1 MSSSSAFT
9 APRVTGFKSFI
20 ATSADRPGA
29 ACLHRRAHCER
40 RPCANPFFLA
50 RTVHCL
56 ASKPTRTT
64 NSGST
69 EFDAI
74 IVGSGFGGLCCA
86 AALTAYGYRPL
97 VLESHYSPG
106 GVAHGFEE
114 RSKAGTFKFDTGPS
128 FFCGLSAKHSLC
140 PVKHALDAVDEKVE
154 CKSYDRFCIDDLK
167 VGTIQVCEDER
178 ETLRGVEA
186 IAGKNAAQQLER
198 FYKIMHDMHASMNV
212 PAIALRGD
220 WRLVPVIASRWA
232 SNMLGLLPYLND
244 VKKPVGKIM
253 DRVGVTNPFV
263 KRILDT
269 EAFLLSG
276 LKADKTI
283 TAEIAFM
290 VGERAK
296 KGSIEYPIGGARAI
310 IDALVRGIEKKG
322 GEVRLRSHVNQ
333 ILVENGAAVG
343 VELKANQQR
352 LYAKHIFSNASIWDT
367 VLHLLPQDA
376 LPRSY
381 RREALNTPIV
391 ESFMHA
397 HIAIPNHGLDNIIGH
412 HAVIIDSDKDITVPG
427 NVVMI
432 SIPTTWSPD
441 LAPDGWHLI
450 HAYTLEKYD
459 RWPPLRKNRKAYEV
473 AKEQAAQPLF
483 QAIRHVVPDL
493 ENRLKQMGSIVKLGS
508 PLTHERFN
516 RRYKGT
522 YGAAIDAGN
531 AEFEWPSDF
540 PIEGLKR
547 CSDSAFPGIGVPS
560 SAAAGLIAANELVS
574 VRDHIA
580 LINKVFPR

>member
-1 MSSSSAFT
+1 MGIPCGFT
-9 APRVTGFKSFI
+9 APLSIGFKPFI
-20 ATSADRPGA
+20 SILTDRVGA
-29 ACLHRRAHCER
+29 VCPYRRVDCKPYPRTNSLSTICTIQCLG
-40 RPCANPFFLA
+40 
-50 RTVHCL
+50 TD
-56 ASKPTRTT
+56 STRTT
-64 NSGST
+64 TSGAKGY
-69 EFDAI
+69 DAI
-74 IVGSGFGGLCCA
+74 IIGSGFGGLCCA

-114 RSKAGTFKFDTGPS
+114 KSKAGTFKFDTGPS
-128 FFCGLSAKHSLC
+128 FFCGLSTKQSLC

-167 VGTIQVCEDER
+167 VGTIHVCEDER

-186 IAGKNAAQQLER
+186 IAGKNAARQLER
-198 FYKIMHDMHASMNV
+198 FYKVMHEMHASMNV

-220 WRLVPVIASRWA
+220 WRIVPVIASRWA
-232 SNMLGLLPYLND
+232 GNMLALLPFVND
-244 VKKPVGKIM
+244 IKKPVGKIM

-296 KGSIEYPIGGARAI
+296 KGSIEFPIGGARAI
-310 IDALVRGIEKKG
+310 IDALVRGIERKG
-322 GEVRLRSHVNQ
+322 GEVRLRSHVDQ
-333 ILVENGAAVG
+333 ILVENSAAIG
-343 VELKANQQR
+343 VELKTNQQR

-367 VLHLLPQDA
+367 VLHLLPEGS

-397 HIAIPNHGLDNIIGH
+397 HIAIPNHGLESIIGH

-427 NVVMI
+427 NVVMV
-432 SIPTTWSPD
+432 SIPTIWSPD
-441 LAPDGWHLI
+441 LAPDGWHII
-450 HAYTLEKYD
+450 HAYSLEGYD
-459 RWPPLRKNRKAYEV
+459 RWPSLRKDRKAYEV

-483 QAIRHVVPDL
+483 EAIRHIIPDL
-493 ENRLKQMGSIVKLGS
+493 DIRLKQEGSITKLGS

-531 AEFEWPSDF
+531 GEFEWPGDF

-560 SAAAGLIAANELVS
+560 SAAAGLIAANELVG

-580 LINKVFPR
+580 LIEKVFPR